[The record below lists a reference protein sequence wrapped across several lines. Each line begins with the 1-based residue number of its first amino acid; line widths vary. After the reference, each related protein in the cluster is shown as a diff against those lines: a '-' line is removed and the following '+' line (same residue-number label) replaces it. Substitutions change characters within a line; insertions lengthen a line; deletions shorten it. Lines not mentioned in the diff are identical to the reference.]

1 MKITKYDILLKL
13 MFNILKIYIIFTMI
27 GLFCLNGYVIHTGNL
42 KQALDHGLVLKRYVE
57 SLNLIKKLAK
67 IRYYGKCDK
76 TEISNL

>member
-13 MFNILKIYIIFTMI
+13 MFSILKIYIIFTMI

-57 SLNLIKKLAK
+57 SLNLIKKQAK